1 MGTTPLRPDV
11 HDGKVVLITGG
22 GTGIGRAIAADFAAC
37 GARIVICG
45 RRSGPLED
53 VRARIEAAGG
63 TCLAVP
69 ANVREEGAAPRVVD
83 AALEAFGRIDVLV
96 NNAGGQFTA
105 PAEEIT
111 PKGWR
116 AVHDLAVDAG
126 WAMTREVAVRS
137 MIPNRSGVVF
147 FIAFSPRRGIP
158 GMVHATSARAAL
170 ENLAAGLSLE
180 WSRYGIRTVCVA
192 PGTIATEG
200 MEDAYGEEDRRTWER
215 AVPLGRLGR
224 PEEVSGLVSFLASP
238 GGSYVTGT
246 TIVVDGGTDAWGT
259 GQPAPALLTETPGS
273 QQAPGSPEAPGSPDA
288 PHAPGSPHASGSPE
302 ALPGPPHTHRP
313 PDTPNT
319 RSLNAPD
326 PTEVAP

>member
-11 HDGKVVLITGG
+11 HDDKVVLITGG
-22 GTGIGRAIAADFAAC
+22 GTGIGRAVAIDFAAC
-37 GARIVICG
+37 GARVVVCG
-45 RRSGPLED
+45 RRPGPLED
-53 VRARIEAAGG
+53 VRAEIEAAGG
-63 TCLAVP
+63 ACLAVP
-69 ANVREEGAAPRVVD
+69 ANIREEGAVTHVVD
-83 AALEAFGRIDVLV
+83 AALAAFGRIDVLV

-105 PAEEIT
+105 PAEDIS
-111 PKGWR
+111 PRGWR

-137 MIPNRSGVVF
+137 MIPNRSGYIF

-200 MEDAYGEEDRRTWER
+200 MEDAYSEADRRRWEQ

-224 PEEVSGLVSFLASP
+224 PDEVSGLLTFLASP
-238 GGSYVTGT
+238 GGSYITGT
-246 TIVVDGGTDAWGT
+246 TITVDGGTDAWGT
-259 GQPAPALLTETPGS
+259 GYPVPALENSKHSKHPTDLDS
-273 QQAPGSPEAPGSPDA
+273 LDA
-288 PHAPGSPHASGSPE
+288 
-302 ALPGPPHTHRP
+302 L
-313 PDTPNT
+313 
-319 RSLNAPD
+319 
-326 PTEVAP
+326 EVAP

>member
-22 GTGIGRAIAADFAAC
+22 GTGIGRAVAADFAAC

-69 ANVREEGAAPRVVD
+69 ANIREEGAVTRVVD

-288 PHAPGSPHASGSPE
+288 PHAPGSSE
-302 ALPGPPHTHRP
+302 ALPGSPHTHRP
-313 PDTPNT
+313 PNTPDT
-319 RSLNAPD
+319 RSLNTPD